1 VPSQGGNP
9 PRDWQSAVGW
19 GDTPDSIFCPYLK
32 IFVGVEEDI
41 IYQNMYSKSVKIAY
55 FRRLRLA
62 KKQQKLV
69 YFTSNANKMTLNQ
82 IFFFSLIFR
91 QFICS
96 SR

>member
-1 VPSQGGNP
+1 VATHQEIGSQLWAG
-9 PRDWQSAVGW
+9 RIRR
-19 GDTPDSIFCPYLK
+19 TRFFCPYLK
-32 IFVGVEEDI
+32 IFVGVEKDI

-82 IFFFSLIFR
+82 IFFLFFDI
-91 QFICS
+91 
-96 SR
+96 